1 MHSYEKYDAMTFK
14 YVFNNLNEHR
24 ETLWWGKRVSLCG
37 WHLIRVFPDYVLFFD
52 HQIKIFLKQTR
63 LLSKD
68 YTNLKF
74 VVEDVVKNDFR
85 IFDFSDISFH
95 LTNIL

>member
-1 MHSYEKYDAMTFK
+1 MSTERPCSEGNAFLYVVDTS
-14 YVFNNLNEHR
+14 YVF
-24 ETLWWGKRVSLCG
+24 
-37 WHLIRVFPDYVLFFD
+37 FPDYVLFFD